1 MYLCISFRTC
11 LLHVIK
17 LTSVYNFV
25 QPIALRVNS
34 NACKFAVRQYQFFAT
49 METRAQ
55 KSQSRRVQEQR
66 DQFRFAS
73 YNDWSR
79 GKTEYRIILIL
90 FDVVRVLCVLPN
102 WRNYNGNSKICRE
115 NLREKPQRGNL
126 RQNISLSQ
134 FNFGIWIQY
143 FTYALH
149 SKIECKSTLRYINPY
164 KFLKLKNINPE
175 HLCFCLYRSTIFFL
189 LFLCSLKSY
198 ETIFNFY
205 DNY

>member
-1 MYLCISFRTC
+1 MTQGKPKSWNFWIISGTIKLSKRQNYVLMIIISLRIPIALNPIKCIYVYLFVHV

-49 METRAQ
+49 METRAE
-55 KSQSRRVQEQR
+55 KSQSRRVQEQH

-79 GKTEYRIILIL
+79 GKTEYRVILIL
-90 FDVVRVLCVLPN
+90 FDAVRVLCVLPN
-102 WRNYNGNSKICRE
+102 WRNYNGNFRIYRK
-115 NLREKPQRGNL
+115 NLREKPQRGSL

-134 FNFGIWIQY
+134 FNFGI
-143 FTYALH
+143 
-149 SKIECKSTLRYINPY
+149 
-164 KFLKLKNINPE
+164 
-175 HLCFCLYRSTIFFL
+175 
-189 LFLCSLKSY
+189 
-198 ETIFNFY
+198 
-205 DNY
+205 